1 MAGITDVV
9 EKKNTEAAGAET
21 AARTAA
27 KTARKAPAKAA
38 TVKAATPKAK
48 TAEADVKT
56 PAPKPA
62 AAAKAAP
69 KAIETPK
76 AETSAPAR
84 PAKPKVASRPGEVAA
99 PVPAKAKAPAK
110 PRAPKP
116 QAEPKPELEAVPP
129 APVAAPPQPE
139 PEPEPALPPREPITI
154 WAISDGRAGIEAQ
167 AVGLAEAVARQV
179 PAQIVVKRVGWSGRT
194 GRLPWWA
201 NWLPRRWLTPE
212 SGIQAPWPDLWIAAG
227 RATLPLSI
235 RAKRW
240 SGGKTYVVQIQD
252 PRVPANMFD
261 LVIPPKH
268 DRLTGDNV
276 LPILGSP
283 HRVTSQRLE
292 TEYEKFKDQIDAL
305 PRPRVAV
312 LLGGKSKAFDLSAVR
327 AAEMAHQIQL
337 PLEQE
342 GGSLL
347 MTFSRRTPDQAKA
360 LLTARLR
367 HLPGII
373 WDGQGP
379 NPYFA
384 FLAAADYILVTEDST
399 NMATEAASTGKP
411 VFILKMDGTSLKF
424 RLLHQELEGMGAAR
438 PYGGAFHGWT
448 YEPVDETGR
457 AAAEVVARMD
467 ARGEGA
473 TNA

>member
-9 EKKNTEAAGAET
+9 EKKTSQAT
-21 AARTAA
+21 APKAR
-27 KTARKAPAKAA
+27 TARKAPARKTAPPAGATASAPKPRTSAKPKSRPGDVEAPAAPRVETAPPPPEPAAEQPKPARRRKAA
-38 TVKAATPKAK
+38 TSPPP
-48 TAEADVKT
+48 E
-56 PAPKPA
+56 PA
-62 AAAKAAP
+62 A
-69 KAIETPK
+69 
-76 AETSAPAR
+76 
-84 PAKPKVASRPGEVAA
+84 
-99 PVPAKAKAPAK
+99 
-110 PRAPKP
+110 
-116 QAEPKPELEAVPP
+116 PP
-129 APVAAPPQPE
+129 APDV
-139 PEPEPALPPREPITI
+139 PAREPITI

-179 PAQIVVKRVGWSGRT
+179 PAQIIVKRVGWSGRT

-212 SGIQAPWPDLWIAAG
+212 SGIEAPWPDLWIAAG

-268 DRLTGDNV
+268 DRMAGDNV
-276 LPILGSP
+276 LPITGSP
-283 HRVTSQRLE
+283 HRVTAARLNS
-292 TEYEKFKDQIDAL
+292 EYEKFQDQIDAL
-305 PRPRVAV
+305 PHPRVAV
-312 LLGGKSKAFDLSAVR
+312 LLGGKSRAFDLSAVR

-347 MTFSRRTPDQAKA
+347 MTFSRRTPEPAKA

-367 HLPGII
+367 HLPGMI
-373 WDGQGP
+373 WDGTGA

-424 RLLHQELEGMGAAR
+424 RLFHQELESMGAAR

-467 ARGEGA
+467 GRGAG
-473 TNA
+473 TP

>member
-9 EKKNTEAAGAET
+9 EKKTSRAAKPT
-21 AARTAA
+21 AAAQ
-27 KTARKAPAKAA
+27 ARKAPAKAA
-38 TVKAATPKAK
+38 ARAADSKAAAPKSVK
-48 TAEADVKT
+48 TTKTEAPAPAEA
-56 PAPKPA
+56 APKPRTAARPKSRPGAVEVAAVETAPAEAKAKPAPRRKVVA
-62 AAAKAAP
+62 AAAAEPAASP
-69 KAIETPK
+69 V
-76 AETSAPAR
+76 AEPIPEAPA
-84 PAKPKVASRPGEVAA
+84 
-99 PVPAKAKAPAK
+99 
-110 PRAPKP
+110 
-116 QAEPKPELEAVPP
+116 
-129 APVAAPPQPE
+129 
-139 PEPEPALPPREPITI
+139 REPITI

-179 PAQIVVKRVGWSGRT
+179 PARIVVKRVGWSGKT

-212 SGIQAPWPDLWIAAG
+212 SEIAPPWPDLWVAAG

-240 SGGKTYVVQIQD
+240 SGGKTYVAQIQD

-261 LVIPPKH
+261 LVIPPRH

-276 LPILGSP
+276 LPITGSP
-283 HRVTSQRLE
+283 HRVTSQRLDS
-292 TEYEKFKDQIDAL
+292 EYEKFKDRIDAL

-312 LLGGKSKAFDLSAVR
+312 LLGGKSKAFDLSALR

-367 HLPGII
+367 HLPGMI
-373 WDGQGP
+373 WDGEGA

-411 VFILKMDGTSLKF
+411 VFILKMDGQSLKF
-424 RLLHQELEGMGAAR
+424 RLFHQELESMGAAR

-457 AAAEVVARMD
+457 AAAEIVARMD
-467 ARGEGA
+467 ARGETGA
-473 TNA
+473 PAAR